1 MYRKFVNEYQ
11 LDFVC
16 KEYSGLELAE
26 IIFKIL
32 EKQKNA
38 SYILLDFTACRE
50 QGVFSDERIPQIT
63 AVLRLVSGKHIKN
76 ICVYPD
82 IKKLAYRD

>member
-11 LDFVC
+11 IDFVC

-32 EKQKNA
+32 EKQKNT

-50 QGVFSDERIPQIT
+50 QGVFSD
-63 AVLRLVSGKHIKN
+63 
-76 ICVYPD
+76 
-82 IKKLAYRD
+82 